1 MPVNASKFILATPTT
16 AGVVQGHITGI
27 HSACKAANTF
37 LFVRPS
43 TVPTMRLIDA
53 GFATKSMDVH
63 DKSSD
68 WGLTSGLVP
77 CDQAFSKALKGT
89 PESHPHYHAH
99 GKAQVIHLNLGK
111 GVFEKLSGQ
120 NHFEHMAEIQAGP
133 GVSEH
138 GTEKYRHFHCAG
150 KNAHVNFA
158 IEKITGKVFWYWRAA
173 LGNHDPKTLV
183 PIYVWGY
190 DGVAVTGDYDMWMV
204 APHISSVA
212 GKTTIH
218 SIKDS
223 HGRSAAS
230 GFTSDFITK
239 LNQACNRVKSPVF
252 NHGAE
257 AQNVSFTQAMDRY
270 LALFC
275 PGKMSPVMIPRVVLP
290 GVLHDLLLH
299 GYLVIRN
306 PKWISGSTLGIEDM
320 AAAEEQFPN
329 DGAVK
334 AGVGAMNQLKS
345 NAATAI
351 QAAFR
356 NRKDKL
362 GGGSGNVAKASAGWQ
377 ERYNQLRYFRAVGNT
392 ADVNEIR
399 DRLLL
404 PGTAFP
410 SWGSGS
416 DADIRSDVQRIAREA
431 EKSFGRTGFVKDGDS
446 VSPVDQT
453 KGGPSVNQLKGF
465 WESQKGKS

>member
-1 MPVNASKFILATPTT
+1 
-16 AGVVQGHITGI
+16 
-27 HSACKAANTF
+27 
-37 LFVRPS
+37 
-43 TVPTMRLIDA
+43 MRLIDA

-89 PESHPHYHAH
+89 PADHPHYHAH
-99 GKAQVIHLNLGK
+99 GQAQVIHLNLGK

-138 GTEKYRHFHCAG
+138 GTEKYRHFHCAT
-150 KNAHVNFA
+150 KNASVNFA
-158 IEKITGKVFWYWRAA
+158 LEKATGKVFWYWRNAT
-173 LGNHDPKTLV
+173 GIHDPKNLV
-183 PIYVWGY
+183 PVYVWGY

-204 APHISSVA
+204 APHISVVG
-212 GKTTIH
+212 GKTGIH

-230 GFTSDFITK
+230 GFTSSLIAK
-239 LNQACNRVKSPVF
+239 LNQACNRVKTPVF

-275 PGKMSPVMIPRVVLP
+275 PGKMTPVMIPRMVLP

-306 PKWISGSTLGIEDM
+306 PKWLSGVTLGIEDM
-320 AAAEEQFPN
+320 AEAEKQFP
-329 DGAVK
+329 DDSAVK
-334 AGVGAMNQLKS
+334 GGVAAMNALKS

-351 QAAFR
+351 QAAWR
-356 NRKDKL
+356 NKQDLKK
-362 GGGSGNVAKASAGWQ
+362 GGTGNIAKASGGWV
-377 ERYNQLRYFRAVGNT
+377 ERYNQLRYFRAVGRT

-399 DRLLL
+399 ERLLL
-404 PGTAFP
+404 PASAFP
-410 SWGSGS
+410 SWGAGS
-416 DADIRSDVQRIAREA
+416 DADVRSDVQRLAREA
-431 EKSFGRTGFVKDGDS
+431 EKDFGRTGFVQDGDH
-446 VSPVDQT
+446 VSPVDQS
-453 KGGPSVNQLKGF
+453 KGGPSVNQLRNF
-465 WESQKGKS
+465 WENQKGKG